1 MSEGITHSAPITV
14 NVAQVCELTGLL
26 KSSVYRLF
34 YNGKLT
40 RRKLGG
46 KTLVLM
52 SELRELLETLPE
64 AA

>member
-1 MSEGITHSAPITV
+1 MPEEITHTAPITV
-14 NVAQVCELTGLL
+14 TVAQVCELTGLS
-26 KSSVYRLF
+26 KSSIYRLF

-46 KTLVLM
+46 KTLILM